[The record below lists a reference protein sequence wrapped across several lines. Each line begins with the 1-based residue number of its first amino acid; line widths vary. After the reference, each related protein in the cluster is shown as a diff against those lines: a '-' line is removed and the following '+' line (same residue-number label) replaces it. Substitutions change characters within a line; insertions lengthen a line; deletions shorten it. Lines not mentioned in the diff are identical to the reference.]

1 MGNNVNITCFAIF
14 DGGQEVGK
22 WAIVKRRLTL
32 CPNNVYEFFRNTYAF
47 LQSINSIPRSERVCT
62 CGTHNVHVVPIPLQR
77 VLVWVQFQLAC

>member
-32 CPNNVYEFFRNTYAF
+32 CTNNEYDFYRNTYAF
-47 LQSINSIPRSERVCT
+47 SESTIQIARIDQKLCEVLL
-62 CGTHNVHVVPIPLQR
+62 PLQH
-77 VLVWVQFQLAC
+77 VLG